1 MLPLSRGRGLWRPSP
16 GLVILRHTRGICWK
30 DAGTA
35 SLLFLQLC
43 YLDLNYSVRVS
54 GLGFVFGDVLGR
66 PLRLRRDLL
75 VEGVLLLLGVVAHV
89 LKEDDAAWGDLVG

>member
-1 MLPLSRGRGLWRPSP
+1 MLPLRRGRGLWRPST
-16 GLVILRHTRGICWK
+16 GLVILRPTRGICWR
-30 DAGTA
+30 DVGTA
-35 SLLFLQLC
+35 SPLFLQLC

-66 PLRLRRDLL
+66 PLWLGRDLL

-89 LKEDDAAWGDLVG
+89 LEEDDAAWGDLVG